1 MKAKSLSASMIV
13 FFIAFLLA
21 TSMLS
26 SGQSSA
32 RSLVGGE
39 TSNKTLSY
47 NATMVW
53 DGLTR
58 YYYVH
63 VPTGLPSNPPLLV
76 MLHATSLNPAN
87 EPPIS
92 NSYEWLPL
100 SNQYKF
106 ILVVPASTY
115 NSQSG
120 QWNWNAYYLNEAF
133 TPAEVGTCTVP
144 PATAC
149 PDDAGFLRNL
159 IVTLT
164 EQYNIDPNQV
174 FVAGMSSGAMM
185 AERVGVEI
193 SDLVAAIIPASG
205 QIVGQSSLPIT
216 LPGPPV
222 APVSVQEW
230 QGTNDHVLPP
240 CNNGTTLYSGYTFY
254 MATVDQTFNY
264 WTAQNACTV
273 FQNNEPLCEKG
284 KANPSTTGN
293 DATGCTNNVE
303 VQFIWEEK
311 LGHGWDPANNEARW
325 QFFASHPKQ

>member
-1 MKAKSLSASMIV
+1 MKAKNLSAPTIV
-13 FFIAFLLA
+13 CFAAFLLA
-21 TSMLS
+21 TSAFS
-26 SGQSSA
+26 SGQSRPQPLA
-32 RSLVGGE
+32 GK
-39 TSNKTLSY
+39 NY
-47 NATMVW
+47 NQTIVW
-53 DGLTR
+53 DGITR
-58 YYYVH
+58 YYRVH
-63 VPTGLPSNPPLLV
+63 VPTGLPANPPLLL
-76 MLHATSLNPAN
+76 MLHATSLSPASN
-87 EPPIS
+87 PPIL
-92 NSYEWLPL
+92 NSYGWLPL
-100 SNQYKF
+100 ADNYKF
-106 ILVVPASTY
+106 ILVQPASTY

-120 QWNWNAYYLNEAF
+120 QWNWNAYYLSDAF

-164 EQYNIDPNQV
+164 AQYSIDPNRV

-205 QIVGQSSLPIT
+205 QIVGQSTLPIA
-216 LPGPPV
+216 LPDPLV

-230 QGTNDHVLPP
+230 HGTGDRVLPP
-240 CNNGTTLYSGYTFY
+240 CNNGATLYSGYAFY

-264 WTAQNACTV
+264 WTAQNACT
-273 FQNNEPLCEKG
+273 QLQTNEPLCENK
-284 KANPSTTGN
+284 KPNPSVQGN

-311 LGHGWDPANNEARW
+311 VGHNWDPKNNEARW